1 MIYGECGRYHLYIQ
15 SQVKVIKYWLRLLD
29 MPSSRLRRKC
39 YNMMLLYDKNGQK
52 NWVTGVKDL
61 LFSIGF
67 GYIWN
72 NQEAGIELGFLQL
85 FIQRIK
91 DMYLQKWF
99 ERTSLSRKCDF
110 YSLFKRKLCPEF
122 YLSCVNVKV
131 YRISLARFR
140 CSSHDLYIEKGRYS
154 NINREQRV
162 CQVCDLNTVEDEFHF
177 LLVCPAYSALRYKYI
192 QERYYV
198 HLNNN
203 KLSLLLNSS
212 NYNVI
217 QNLSIY
223 VNSAMLHRRT
233 LL

>member
-1 MIYGECGRYHLYIQ
+1 MEENYLNMKNGHIKGNILETSTSYKYLGVYFTNHLSWSLHVKYASVQARKVLIGILRHVNVLGDMNITTFFKIFDVKIVPILLYGAEIWGLNHFEKLESIQLLYCKKFLGVKTNTPNTMIYGECGRYPLYIQ

-29 MPSSRLRRKC
+29 MPSSRLPRKC

-110 YSLFKRKLCPEF
+110 FLF
-122 YLSCVNVKV
+122 
-131 YRISLARFR
+131 I
-140 CSSHDLYIEKGRYS
+140 I
-154 NINREQRV
+154 
-162 CQVCDLNTVEDEFHF
+162 
-177 LLVCPAYSALRYKYI
+177 
-192 QERYYV
+192 
-198 HLNNN
+198 
-203 KLSLLLNSS
+203 
-212 NYNVI
+212 
-217 QNLSIY
+217 
-223 VNSAMLHRRT
+223 
-233 LL
+233 